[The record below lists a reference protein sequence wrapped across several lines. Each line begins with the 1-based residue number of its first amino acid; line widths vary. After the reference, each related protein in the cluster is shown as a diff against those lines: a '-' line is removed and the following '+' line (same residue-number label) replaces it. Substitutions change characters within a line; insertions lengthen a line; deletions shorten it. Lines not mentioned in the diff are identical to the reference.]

1 MSEAEAVLLSRSLR
15 FSPQESA
22 LEQGWLLAEME
33 QRFGY
38 GLDELARRFDRSP
51 SWVSRRLALVELL
64 PEVIQQQVREG
75 KLAAQVAMKYLVP
88 VARINAAD
96 CTRMAAAFVAHGCNT
111 RQAGQLYTF
120 LDKTNAYFDRP
131 LGKRGRL
138 TALVAALLLIPTFF
152 FPLWNMTLFSNQFRD
167 GLDLHI
173 YSYALV
179 GGHTASRDDLRE
191 INTLN
196 HYIGMRPLLESDFSE
211 FTWLPLMIG
220 IFFILALRA
229 VVIGKV
235 ASLVD
240 TAVLFMYS
248 SLFSLWSFYH
258 RMCLSGASA
267 GVASLK
273 ISEPCGAIME

>member
-1 MSEAEAVLLSRSLR
+1 MSPAAPAK
-15 FSPQESA
+15 SP
-22 LEQGWLLAEME
+22 
-33 QRFGY
+33 
-38 GLDELARRFDRSP
+38 
-51 SWVSRRLALVELL
+51 VS
-64 PEVIQQQVREG
+64 
-75 KLAAQVAMKYLVP
+75 
-88 VARINAAD
+88 
-96 CTRMAAAFVAHGCNT
+96 
-111 RQAGQLYTF
+111 F

-258 RMCLSGASA
+258 RMYQYGHQLDPTAPVKVAPFMPPLLGTQQLANFQVQCYPGAASYFM
-267 GVASLK
+267 VAFFLLIVAALVITWVK
-273 ISEPCGAIME
+273 AK